1 MAKKEILLKN
11 ATDREI
17 LEEVMKRKGMERTD
31 ENLNKWKLMLMDKET
46 LQELS
51 KRMAFSKMTKT
62 EMGKI

>member
-1 MAKKEILLKN
+1 MKKILLEK
-11 ATDREI
+11 ATDKEI
-17 LEEVMKRKGMERTD
+17 LEEVMKRKGMERTN

-62 EMGKI
+62 EIGGIK